1 MVATITLPNDL
12 VRVASLYFEGLGTPI
27 SLSAAVML
35 RYGEWEGLARLS
47 VDPRSYTCPQRYA
60 RDNAACALLK
70 KFQQLPTVTDRRSE
84 AIQKWWSGER
94 DCYLSNERLTPYLRE
109 HRNSAD
115 RVGGIDEFFSS
126 VRKIIVSWIGQRPP
140 DLAIGRH
147 GPGATFSDKGRN
159 TTVPD
164 KMSSDPTLTR
174 DAVWFLPQ
182 WLGTQWGAAF
192 ASRRGE
198 FSFSRGNRFVT
209 VPKTALVDRSIAAEP
224 SINVFYQLALGREL
238 RKRLRQAGWDLDVA
252 QEVHRRVACESSVSR
267 EFCTL
272 DLSNASDTVCTTLVR
287 LCMPP
292 CWFSQLDDLRSK
304 FTKMGNRWV
313 RLEKFSSMGNGF
325 TFELETILFAAIAC
339 AVVRKNG
346 GKGELGKDVFVFG
359 DDIIIPDA
367 QYQNLDPV
375 LRFCGFTLNKEK
387 SFVGDVP
394 FRESCGGDFFSGQPV
409 RGYYLK
415 QLPAGPEDF
424 IPFANGLHAMSE
436 RLKTLR
442 FELNRRAWFTIQD
455 QVPTRVRQCRG
466 PKDLG
471 DVVFWEDDPERW
483 TTKTRNSI
491 RYFQAFRPWRM
502 RVTPFSVFDADVVL
516 ACATYGT
523 GNYREGVIPRDGVQS
538 YKVGMVPHS

>member
-1 MVATITLPNDL
+1 MVATRMLPDDL
-12 VRVASLYFEGLGTPI
+12 VRSASLYFEGLGTPV

-35 RYGEWEGLARLS
+35 REGEWDGLARLS
-47 VDPRSYTCPQRYA
+47 VDPRSYACPQRYA

-70 KFQQLPTVTDRRSE
+70 KLQQLPTVTDRYD
-84 AIQKWWSGER
+84 AAMQKWREGER
-94 DCYLSNERLTPYLRE
+94 DCYLSNQRLTPYLRDF
-109 HRNSAD
+109 RNSAD
-115 RVGGIDEFFSS
+115 RVGGIDEFFSL

-140 DLAIGRH
+140 SLVGGRH
-147 GPGATFSDKGRN
+147 GPGATFSDRGRN

-174 DAVWFLPQ
+174 DAIWFLPQ

-192 ASRRGE
+192 AQRHGQ
-198 FSFSRGNRFVT
+198 FSWTRGNRFTT
-209 VPKTALVDRSIAAEP
+209 VPKTALVDRCIAAEP

-238 RKRLRQAGWDLDVA
+238 RKRLRSAGWDLDLA
-252 QEVHRRVACESSVSR
+252 QDIHRRVACESSESR

-292 CWFSQLDDLRSK
+292 MWFDQLDDLRSK
-304 FTKMGNRWV
+304 FTLVAKRWV

-325 TFELETILFAAIAC
+325 TFELETLLFAAICC
-339 AVVRKNG
+339 AAVRMNG
-346 GKGELGKDVFVFG
+346 EAGILGKDVFVFG
-359 DDIIIPDA
+359 DDIIVKDHQFA
-367 QYQNLDPV
+367 NVEPV
-375 LRFCGFTLNKEK
+375 LRFCGFKLNREK

-394 FRESCGGDFFSGQPV
+394 FRESCGGDFFAGKPV

-415 QLPAGPEDF
+415 QLPAGPEDV
-424 IPFANGLHAMSE
+424 IPFANGVYAMSE
-436 RLKTLR
+436 RLKTLG
-442 FELNRRAWFTIQD
+442 FELNRRAWFNIQD
-455 QVPTRVRQCRG
+455 QLPYQVRQCRG

-471 DVVFWEDDPERW
+471 DTVIWEDDPGRW
-483 TTKTRNSI
+483 TTKTRHGI
-491 RYFQAFRPWRM
+491 RYFKAFRPWRM
-502 RVTPFSVFDADVVL
+502 RVTSFNLFDADVVL

-523 GNYREGVIPRDGVQS
+523 GNYRGGVIPRDGVQS

>member
-1 MVATITLPNDL
+1 MVAASALPDYL
-12 VRVASLYFEGLGTPI
+12 VRSASLYFEGLGTPL
-27 SLSAAVML
+27 SLSAAVKL
-35 RYGEWEGLARLS
+35 REGDWEGLAGMS
-47 VDPRSYTCPQRYA
+47 VNPRSYTCPQRYA

-70 KFQQLPTVTDRRSE
+70 KLDKLPTVTDRRS
-84 AIQKWWSGER
+84 AAMRKWWEGER

-115 RVGGIDEFFSS
+115 RVGGIDEFFSL

-140 DLAIGRH
+140 ELALGRH
-147 GPGATFSDKGRN
+147 GPGATFSDRGRN

-192 ASRRGE
+192 ASRLGK
-198 FSFSRGNRFVT
+198 FSWSRGNRFTT
-209 VPKTALVDRSIAAEP
+209 VPKTALVDRCIAAEP

-238 RKRLRQAGWDLDVA
+238 RKRLRSAGWDLDLA
-252 QEVHRRVACESSVSR
+252 QEVHRRVACSSSTSR

-292 CWFSQLDDLRSK
+292 LWFDQLDDLRSK
-304 FTKMGNRWV
+304 LTLVDGHWV
-313 RLEKFSSMGNGF
+313 HLEKFSSMGNGF
-325 TFELETILFAAIAC
+325 TFELETLLFAAICC
-339 AVVRKNG
+339 AAVRMNG
-346 GKGELGKDVFVFG
+346 EAGILGEDVFVFG
-359 DDIIIPDA
+359 DDIIVKDH
-367 QYQNLDPV
+367 QFVNVEPV
-375 LRFCGFTLNKEK
+375 LRFCGFKLNEEK

-394 FRESCGGDFFSGQPV
+394 FRESCGGDYFSGQPV

-415 QLPAGPEDF
+415 RLPAGPQDI
-424 IPFANGLHAMSE
+424 IPFANGLHDMAA
-436 RLKTLR
+436 RLRTLG
-442 FELNRRAWFTIQD
+442 FELTRHAWFSTLDIL
-455 QVPTRVRQCRG
+455 PSRVRSCRG
-466 PKDLG
+466 PKALG
-471 DVVFWEDDPERW
+471 DIVIWDDDPAYW
-483 TTKTRNSI
+483 KTKTRHSI
-491 RYFQAFRPWRM
+491 RYIQAFRPWRM

-523 GNYREGVIPRDGVQS
+523 GNYRGGVIPRDGVQS